1 MPKTLDDVTF
11 PLRTERLLIRR
22 ATPSDV
28 DAVWAYRHLEPVSRY
43 LTTLPS
49 DLERFRE
56 GFTKPERLGM
66 TLIVERD
73 GVVVGDLMVR
83 IQDAWS
89 QSEVADQAKGTQA
102 ELGWVLDPAHHGRGY
117 GAEAVRELLR
127 MCFSDLGLRR
137 VQALCFAENERSWR
151 LMERVGMRRE
161 AHTVAESLHRSG
173 QWLDGLGYAMLADE
187 WRAGGAGD
195 AGR

>member
-22 ATPSDV
+22 ATPSDA

-49 DLERFRE
+49 DLEEFRT
-56 GFTKPERLGM
+56 GFTKAERINL
-66 TLIVERD
+66 TLIVEHE

-89 QSEVADQAKGTQA
+89 QTEVVEQARSTQA
-102 ELGWVLDPAHHGRGY
+102 EIGWALDPAHQGNGY
-117 GAEAVRELLR
+117 ATEAARELLR
-127 MCFSDLGLRR
+127 MCFEDLRLRR
-137 VQALCFAENERSWR
+137 VEALCFAENEPSWR
-151 LMERVGMRRE
+151 LMERIGMRRE
-161 AHTVAESLHRSG
+161 THAVAESLHRSG
-173 QWLDGLGYAMLADE
+173 QWLDGLGYAMLSDE
-187 WRAGGAGD
+187 WRRGVAG
-195 AGR
+195 